1 MERPQPFTPSAVPV
15 PDPTRMSRTSSG
27 GQGGSARQLARF
39 VLPTAGLI
47 VLVVTLQQIAQPDVA
62 SVYRDPLVRL
72 VALAAALLA
81 AGLFALHQYRLVL
94 PSTES
99 WIGMALSVLVAFA
112 IALVET
118 AVPLAADRPVLGISA
133 VGPWIVFSSLLL
145 ATGPIAMLVTGLAAA
160 SMWPL
165 AYAINVQRLGLAL
178 APWSRLIVW
187 PAINYLMAVVTWLI
201 GRRLQGATVESQRTD
216 ELGRYRLLAPIGAG
230 GMGEVWKA
238 SHEMLARQAA
248 IKLVRPRTTA
258 SSARQADLWVERF
271 RREANVIA
279 GLQSPNTI
287 YLYDFGVSR
296 DGQFYYAMELLDGIS
311 LETLVK
317 TFGPQPVGR
326 VRSIALQICAS
337 LEEAH
342 RRNLVHR
349 DLKPSNVMLCK
360 LALTYDFVKVLD
372 FGLAKCAA
380 CEDVTQLTME
390 GTAAGTPGYIAPEV
404 ALGEERIDGRADIYA
419 LGCIIY
425 FLLTGTL
432 VFSDPNPMTMAI
444 KHVQAKPDPPS
455 TRTELPIPEDLEAI
469 VMRCLEKKPD
479 DRPSSAREVALVLDA
494 CCFPSWTQKDAEA
507 WWEKHLP
514 ETSSL
519 RAARDATLD
528 VPAPSTVAK
537 R

>member
-1 MERPQPFTPSAVPV
+1 MPQPAAPAPPQTA
-15 PDPTRMSRTSSG
+15 DLTHISRTSSTSRPDT
-27 GQGGSARQLARF
+27 SAQLRRF
-39 VLPTAGLI
+39 VMSIAALV
-47 VLVVTLQQIAQPDVA
+47 VLVVSLQHIAQPDA
-62 SVYRDPLVRL
+62 AAVYRDPVVRL
-72 VALAAALLA
+72 VVLAAALSAL
-81 AGLFALHQYRLVL
+81 GLFALHHYALAG
-94 PSTES
+94 PSTLLRAG
-99 WIGMALSVLVAFA
+99 IGFAGFVAFA

-118 AVPLAADRPVLGISA
+118 AVPLAPNRPVLGISA
-133 VGPWIVFSSLLL
+133 VGPWIIVSCLLVRSRPPLIL
-145 ATGPIAMLVTGLAAA
+145 ATALAAA
-160 SMWPL
+160 SMWPV
-165 AYAINVQRLGLAL
+165 AYAFNVQRLGLAL

-187 PAINYLMAVVTWLI
+187 PAINYLMAVLVWLI
-201 GRRLQGATVESQRTD
+201 GRRIHESAAGKQPAG

-248 IKLVRPRTTA
+248 VKLVRPRTTA

-279 GLQSPNTI
+279 GLQSPHTI

-311 LETLVK
+311 LETLVN
-317 TFGPQPVGR
+317 TFGPQPVER
-326 VRSIALQICAS
+326 VRSILLQMCES

-342 RRNLVHR
+342 QRNLVHR

-380 CEDVTQLTME
+380 CEDVTQLTVE
-390 GTAAGTPGYIAPEV
+390 GTTAGTPGYIAPEV
-404 ALGEERIDGRADIYA
+404 ALGEEQVDGRADVYA
-419 LGCIIY
+419 LGCIAY

-432 VFSDPNPMTMAI
+432 VFAHSNPMTMAI
-444 KHVQAKPDPPS
+444 KHVQAQPDPPS
-455 TRTELPIPEDLEAI
+455 SRTELPIPADLERI
-469 VMRCLEKKPD
+469 VMRCLEKKPS
-479 DRPSSAREVALVLDA
+479 DRPATVRELAQMLQACSFPGWTADDA
-494 CCFPSWTQKDAEA
+494 TT
-507 WWEKHLP
+507 WWERHLP

-519 RAARDATLD
+519 RSARDSAIAT
-528 VPAPSTVAK
+528 AAIEQ